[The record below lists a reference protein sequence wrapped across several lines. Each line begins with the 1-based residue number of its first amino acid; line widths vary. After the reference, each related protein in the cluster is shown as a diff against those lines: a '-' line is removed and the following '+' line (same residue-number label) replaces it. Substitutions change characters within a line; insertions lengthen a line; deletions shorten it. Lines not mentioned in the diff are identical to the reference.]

1 MGYNFSNYIYHWFD
15 SGFLMK
21 TALVALGG
29 NSLLRPED
37 EGTADDQFNRM
48 SETCKKL
55 ADMISQGYDIVFT
68 HGNGPQVG
76 NILIQNEH
84 SSHLVPSMPLDIC
97 GAESQ
102 GQIGYMF
109 QQTLKNELKKKG
121 IDRNIISLVT
131 QVLVDKDD
139 PAFNEPSKFVGPYYE
154 EEKAKKMEKEK
165 GWVMK
170 KTSDGK
176 YRRVV
181 PSPKPME
188 IIESEIIY
196 DIIFSGEEGHIAI
209 AAGGG
214 GVPVIE
220 DDGDLKGV
228 EGVIDKDLASAVL
241 ASDIDEKF
249 FIMLT
254 RVDKVYLNFGEENEQ
269 ALSEINLEEA
279 KKYLEEGH
287 FPPGSMGPKI
297 KASIHF
303 LEQGGEKVLITSP
316 EKLYQ
321 ALEKEDGTYI
331 VRE

>member
-1 MGYNFSNYIYHWFD
+1 
-15 SGFLMK
+15 MK

-37 EGTADDQFNRM
+37 EGTAEDQFRRM

-55 ADMISQGYDIVFT
+55 ADMISDGYDIVFT

-84 SSHLVPSMPLDIC
+84 TSDLVPPMPLDIC

-109 QQTLKNELKKKG
+109 QQTLKNELNKKG
-121 IDRNIISLVT
+121 INRSIISLVT
-131 QVLVDKDD
+131 QVLVDEDD
-139 PAFNEPSKFVGPYYE
+139 PAFNDPSKFVGPYYNE
-154 EEKAKKMEKEK
+154 EEMEKLEKEK
-165 GWVMK
+165 GWTMK
-170 KTSDGK
+170 KTPNEK

-181 PSPKPME
+181 PSPEPKE
-188 IIESEIIY
+188 IIESDVIY
-196 DIIFSGEEGHIAI
+196 DIVFSGEEGYIAI

-220 DDGDLKGV
+220 SNGELEGV

-241 ASDIDEKF
+241 ASNIDEKF

-254 RVDKVYLNFGEENEQ
+254 RVDRVYLNFGEENEQ
-269 ALSEINLEEA
+269 ALSEITLEEA
-279 KKYLEEGH
+279 KRYLKEGH

-303 LEQGGEKVLITSP
+303 LEKGGEKVLITSP

-321 ALEKEDGTYI
+321 ALDKEDGTYI
-331 VRE
+331 IRE